1 MKILKFTLLSFVVL
15 AALLSCASS
24 GRPIP
29 RDIPDFYLNPPVAED
44 AIYGVGDARM
54 SNLSMSRTMAL
65 SRARDDVARQVEVL
79 VKNAITDYAEQAGA
93 GRTTQT
99 INFAETISR
108 QLVEVSLRGLRTVEV
123 AAGKDG
129 TVYALVEYS
138 SSSFMDEASGAF
150 ERNEDAAFAEFKAGQ
165 ALDRLNAELE
175 NNPPQAGGN

>member
-1 MKILKFTLLSFVVL
+1 MKILKFALLAFVVL
-15 AALLSCASS
+15 AALLACASS

-29 RDIPDFYLNPPVAED
+29 KDIPDFYLNPPFAED
-44 AIYGVGDARM
+44 AIYGVGDAKM
-54 SNLSMSRTMAL
+54 SSLSMSRTMAL

-93 GRTTQT
+93 GRTSQT
-99 INFAETISR
+99 INFAETVSR
-108 QLVEVSLRGLRTVEV
+108 QLVEVSLQGVRTVEV

-138 SSSFMDEASGAF
+138 ATSLIDDASGVF
-150 ERNEDAAFAEFKAGQ
+150 KRSEEAAFAEFKAGQ

-175 NNPPQAGGN
+175 NNPPRSGGN